1 MSVKIGIWVPS
12 FTWEVQDERQHRE
25 RLARLRDYITRCEE
39 LDYDVWVIDHLLT
52 APGLYGTSWLEPLET
67 LSYAAALTDKAKL
80 GTGILVLP
88 IRHPVMLAKE
98 IASLMHL
105 SNERYIFGIGPGWYP
120 PEFES
125 TGTDISERGRRTDEI
140 VEAVKLLLSQPNAS
154 FNGDFYTF
162 NDVTIEPRPRNLP
175 EVWVSGGSRVPDP
188 EYHDVPEIAPSV
200 LRRIGKAD
208 AWLSRCS
215 GTQEF
220 LLRDWENVK
229 KYLGEINRDPSTLR
243 FAHCNFIQM
252 SPGKTRQEALA
263 DQEENARLA
272 FGTHRS
278 YEHLQE
284 CYLLG
289 EVDHQ
294 VGRLTE
300 LAEHGMDYVVLGPIT
315 DDIKQLDYIEEH
327 INKALN
333 G

>member
-1 MSVKIGIWVPS
+1 MTVKIGIWIPS
-12 FTWEVQDERQHRE
+12 FTWEVHDEREHRE

-39 LDYDVWVIDHLLT
+39 LNYDVWVIDHLLT

-67 LSYAAALTDKAKL
+67 LSYAAALTDNAKL

-88 IRHPVMLAKE
+88 VRHPVMLAKE

-120 PEFES
+120 PEFTA

-140 VEAVKLLLSQPNAS
+140 LEAVKVLLTQENAS
-154 FNGDFYTF
+154 FEGEFYSF
-162 NDVTIEPRPRNLP
+162 SDITIEPRPRSLP
-175 EVWVSGGSRVPDP
+175 EIWVSGGSRVPDP
-188 EYHDVPEIAPSV
+188 QYHDVPEIAPSV

-229 KYLGEINRDPSTLR
+229 RYLGEINREVSTLR

-252 SPGKTRQEALA
+252 SPGKSRQEAL
-263 DQEENARLA
+263 DEQDENARRA
-272 FGTHRS
+272 FGTHRT

-294 VGRLTE
+294 VGRLKE
-300 LAEHGMDYVVLGPIT
+300 LAEHGMDYVVLGPIN
-315 DDIKQLDYIEEH
+315 DDIKQLDYINEYIDKE
-327 INKALN
+327 LN